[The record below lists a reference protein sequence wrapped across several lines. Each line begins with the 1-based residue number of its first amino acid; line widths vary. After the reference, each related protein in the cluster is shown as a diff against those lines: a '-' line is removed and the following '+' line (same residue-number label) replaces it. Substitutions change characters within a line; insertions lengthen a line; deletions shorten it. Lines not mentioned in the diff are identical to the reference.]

1 MNIKFILAN
10 FTDWMSL
17 LRSYLIEEIIPN
29 PESFQ
34 PFIRMKFCYLLCLL
48 IIHCLYTY
56 LFLIIFIYYLL
67 CILSILF
74 IIAFL
79 LFYYVYYFLA
89 VKQNIMRHLFKTES
103 HETYFNCRKMTKS
116 ISCKSV
122 ADNVVFLYLLTD
134 A

>member
-1 MNIKFILAN
+1 
-10 FTDWMSL
+10 MSL
-17 LRSYLIEEIIPN
+17 LTSYLIEEIIPN

-89 VKQNIMRHLFKTES
+89 VKQNVMRHLFKK
-103 HETYFNCRKMTKS
+103 YFHCKKMTKS